1 MPRLSALPMMIWVMA
16 FGAVAMFV
24 PAAHAFVRGE
34 METARAFFYS
44 GILVLILTAMIAL
57 ASVGTHAR
65 NPARAHL
72 ASIVGAYLLMPV
84 IFAVPFHWAVGN
96 TTFPHAW
103 FEMLS
108 SFTTTGAT
116 LYDAPDRL
124 SPTLHLWR
132 GLVGWLGGFFVI
144 LNAVAI
150 MAPLNLGGI
159 EVISGR
165 PPGRAN
171 LGAWIEAA
179 EPRERLV
186 HHFRRLFPAYAG
198 LTGVLWVA
206 LLLAGQPG
214 LHALSYAMGTLS
226 TSGIFPG
233 VDLRQNPMPLAEVLV
248 FLFFAVAITRRLMP
262 GHYPMMQGRGWRHN
276 PEIRFAALLLLT
288 APTALIL
295 RHWFGQVDYAGG
307 FGQMAQAFWG
317 SLFTTLSFMT
327 TTGYVSSGWDVARGW
342 SGLDSSGLIL
352 LGLAVVGGGVGTAA
366 GGVTLLRVY
375 AVFRHAQREMERI
388 VHPSSVGGGG
398 PVARQIRRDGAYVAW
413 IFLMLFGLSVTFAM
427 LVLGLLDV
435 PFEPALILTVSAL
448 TTTGPLATVAGEV
461 PILWSG
467 QSTAAHIVL
476 GLTMILGRVET
487 LAILALLAPS
497 GWRR

>member
-1 MPRLSALPMMIWVMA
+1 MARLSALPMMIWVMGIA
-16 FGAVAMFV
+16 ALAMFA
-24 PAAHAFVRGE
+24 PASHALVRGE
-34 METARAFFYS
+34 METSRAFFYC
-44 GILVLILTAMIAL
+44 GVLLLILTAMIAL
-57 ASVGTHAR
+57 ASHGTHAR
-65 NPARAHL
+65 DPARAYL
-72 ASIVGAYLLMPV
+72 ASIVGAYLLVPV
-84 IFAVPFHWAVGN
+84 LCAVPFHWAVGN
-96 TTFPHAW
+96 TSFQNAW

-124 SPTLHLWR
+124 SPSLHLWR
-132 GLVGWLGGFFVI
+132 GIVGWLGGFFVI

-165 PPGRAN
+165 APGRAN

-198 LTGVLWVA
+198 LTAVLWAA
-206 LLLAGQPG
+206 LLVAGQPG
-214 LHALSYAMGTLS
+214 LHAFSFAMGTLS

-233 VDLRQNPMPLAEVLV
+233 VDLSQTPRIGAEMLIFV
-248 FLFFAVAITRRLMP
+248 FFALAITRRLMP
-262 GHYPMMQGRGWRHN
+262 GYHPTMHGRNWWHN

-288 APTALIL
+288 APTALVL

-307 FGQMAQAFWG
+307 VGQFINALWG
-317 SLFTTLSFMT
+317 SLFTTLSFLT
-327 TTGYVSSGWDVARGW
+327 TTGYVSSGWEVARGW

-375 AVFRHAQREMERI
+375 AVLRHAQREMERI

-398 PVARQIRRDGAYVAW
+398 PFARQIRRDGAYLAW
-413 IFLMLFGLSVTFAM
+413 IFLMLFGLSATVAM
-427 LVLGLLDV
+427 LTLGLFNV
-435 PFEPALILTVSAL
+435 PFEPALILAVSAL

-461 PILWSG
+461 PILWSE
-467 QSTAAHIVL
+467 QSGPAKIIL